1 MKLYPLTLIFSL
13 SIAAGSAL
21 AAPLC
26 SQVLQSHG
34 KLTASAIEQTIQSIT
49 ELRFRLDI
57 AQSQG
62 PLTTATRGMK
72 SEYKIKL
79 QELIHSLQGKLSEQE
94 IHTLIS
100 QKISQIQKVSEK
112 VIEQEKKVRANEKVP
127 APPSTYQLENEIFIF
142 EEKIGKKIRILSDP
156 DGDSF
161 LYQGQNSD
169 LNIFTFQNQKKRT
182 HSLNLRA
189 RVFETDGTQIV
200 GISTRT
206 DAIFTYDIQSKAV
219 SNSIP
224 LSPDPGT
231 KWESMELNS
240 EKNLVLIKGSVPGS
254 DLFKASIYNL
264 KTGEEIFN
272 QQKITAMASPT
283 IFSIQEL
290 RILDDKHVL
299 AVINSELL
307 QRIEIATGKIVE
319 SVPVDGGPSGNDYQI
334 ALSADRSIGALFM
347 SGRRMSF
354 DPYNLTN
361 SRSEKNDSNI
371 TPAFDDRIHELS
383 DGASNLGEAFGIRSF
398 AGATIIDMRT
408 LNESFDF
415 QKMYHHESETNRALA
430 ATISA
435 DRKKILILCKGM
447 SGQTLIDV
455 WTLVP

>member
-1 MKLYPLTLIFSL
+1 MKLYPLTLIFAL
-13 SIAAGSAL
+13 SIAASSAL

-26 SQVLQSHG
+26 SQVLQTSG
-34 KLTASAIEQTIQSIT
+34 KLTASAIEQTIQSIA

-112 VIEQEKKVRANEKVP
+112 VIEQEKKVRAKEKVP
-127 APPSTYQLENEIFIF
+127 ALPSTYHLENEIFVF
-142 EEKIGKKIRILSDP
+142 QGKFGNKIRILP
-156 DGDSF
+156 DGESF
-161 LYQGQNSD
+161 LFQRQDSD
-169 LNIFTFQNQKKRT
+169 LSIFTLPTKHE
-182 HSLNLRA
+182 HSLGLRA
-189 RVFETDGTQIV
+189 RVFETDGNKIV

-206 DAIFTYDIQSKAV
+206 DTIFTYDIQSKTV

-231 KWESMELNS
+231 TWESMELNS
-240 EKNLVLIKGSVPGS
+240 DKNLVLIKGSVPGS

-272 QQKITAMASPT
+272 QQKITAMANPT

-299 AVINSELL
+299 AVVNSELL

-361 SRSEKNDSNI
+361 SRSEKNDSDI
-371 TPAFDDRIHELS
+371 TPAFQDSIHELS

-415 QKMYHHESETNRALA
+415 KKIYHHESETNRALA